1 MPQDPSRCDV
11 LIGGAGFAGLALAIA
26 LKQALGPAYRVTVAD
41 PALGRAVND
50 PRATAIVA
58 AARRLFE
65 TIGVWQAVTEEV
77 QPILD
82 MRITDS
88 HLGDAVRPVFLTF
101 DGDVEPGEP
110 FAHMVE
116 NRPLLVAL
124 IECAKREGVALVPQA
139 VIGQANTPSHIEA
152 QLSDGN
158 TIAARLLVAAD
169 GARSG
174 IRQRAG
180 IATHGWDYGQ
190 SGIVTTVAHER
201 DHNGRAEEHFL
212 PSGPFAILPLKGRR
226 SSIVWTE
233 ASAEAERIVALPD
246 AEFHAELEQ
255 RFGLHLGE
263 IEAVGPR
270 LTFPL
275 GLAVARTF
283 VAERIA
289 LVGDAAHVIHPI
301 AGQGLNMGLKDVA
314 ALAEVIV
321 DAARLG
327 IDPATVLER
336 YQRWRRFDTMAMGV
350 ATDGLNRLFSNHS
363 DALRAVR
370 DLGLGVV
377 DRLPVLKRLFIR
389 EAAGLVGDVPKLLK
403 GEAL

>member
-1 MPQDPSRCDV
+1 MAEGANRCDV
-11 LIGGAGFAGLALAIA
+11 LIGGGSFAGLALAIA
-26 LKQALGPAYRVTVAD
+26 LKQALGPTYRVTVAD
-41 PALGRAVND
+41 PAFGQAADDARAS
-50 PRATAIVA
+50 AIVA

-65 TIGVWQAVTEEV
+65 TIRIWDIVAGEA
-77 QPILD
+77 QPVVD
-82 MRITDS
+82 MHITDS
-88 HLGDAVRPVFLTF
+88 RLGDAVRPVFLSF
-101 DGDVEPGEP
+101 DGEVEHGEP

-116 NRPLLVAL
+116 NKPLLA
-124 IECAKREGVALVPQA
+124 ALVERAKLDGVELVAQG
-139 VIGQANTPSHIEA
+139 VTGQTGAGSHILVTLADER
-152 QLSDGN
+152 

-201 DHNGRAEEHFL
+201 DHGGRAEEHFL
-212 PSGPFAILPLKGRR
+212 PGGPFAILPLKGKR
-226 SSIVWTE
+226 SSIVWTDTT
-233 ASAEAERIVALPD
+233 AEADRIVALPD

-263 IEAVGPR
+263 ITAVGAR
-270 LTFPL
+270 LAFPL
-275 GLAVARTF
+275 GFAVARTF

-363 DALRAVR
+363 EVLRAVR

-377 DRLPVLKRLFIR
+377 DRLPVLKRMFIR
-389 EAAGLVGDVPKLLK
+389 EAAGLAGDVPKLLK

>member
-1 MPQDPSRCDV
+1 MAEGANRCDV
-11 LIGGAGFAGLALAIA
+11 LIGGGSFAGLALAIA
-26 LKQALGPAYRVTVAD
+26 LKQALGPTYRVTVAD
-41 PALGRAVND
+41 PAFGQAMDDARAS
-50 PRATAIVA
+50 AIVA

-65 TIGVWQAVTEEV
+65 TIRIWDIVAGEA
-77 QPILD
+77 QPVVD
-82 MRITDS
+82 MHITDS
-88 HLGDAVRPVFLTF
+88 RVGDAVRPVFLSF
-101 DGDVEPGEP
+101 DGEVEPGEP

-116 NRPLLVAL
+116 NKPLLA
-124 IECAKREGVALVPQA
+124 ALVERAKLDGVELVAQG
-139 VIGQANTPSHIEA
+139 VTGQTNAGSHILVTLADER
-152 QLSDGN
+152 

-169 GARSG
+169 GARSS

-201 DHNGRAEEHFL
+201 DHGGRAEEHFL
-212 PSGPFAILPLKGRR
+212 PGGPFAILPLKGKR
-226 SSIVWTE
+226 SSIVWTD
-233 ASAEAERIVALPD
+233 ATAEADRIVALPD
-246 AEFHAELEQ
+246 AEFHAELER

-263 IEAVGPR
+263 ITAVGAR
-270 LTFPL
+270 LAFPL
-275 GLAVARTF
+275 GFAVARTF

-350 ATDGLNRLFSNHS
+350 ATDGLNRLFSNQS
-363 DALRAVR
+363 EVLRAVR

-377 DRLPVLKRLFIR
+377 DRLPVLKRMFIR
-389 EAAGLVGDVPKLLK
+389 EAAGLAGDVPKLLK